1 LTILSCSQRAEKEA
15 EGQEAALDDERLAK
29 QPSVLQ
35 NGTLREYQL
44 EGLNWLIK
52 LYNNGISGILAD
64 EMGLGKTVQTVAM
77 IGYLTEFKNAPGPHM
92 VLAPKSTMSNWM
104 KEFRKWLPDHKVHY
118 IGGTKEEREEQLR
131 TLVQPGSFDVIVTSF
146 EVLCREKNHF
156 KKFAWRYFV
165 IDEAHRIKN
174 ENSLLSNVVRELKTH
189 SRLLLTGTPLQNNL
203 HELWALLNFLL
214 PDEFSDADDFDAF
227 FQSSEKA
234 EEVTGKLFK
243 ILRPF
248 LLRRLKADVEKGLPP
263 KTEINMYLP
272 MSKMQKAL
280 YSNILKKDV
289 DAINGKG
296 GERSRLLNIVMQLR
310 KCSNHPYLFE
320 GQEPGPPFVEGEHLV
335 ENSQKMRVLDKL
347 LVKAKQDGDRVLV
360 FSQMTRMLDIMEDY
374 CWYRGHKYCRI
385 DGGIAGDV
393 REDMIEEFMKDDS
406 EKFLFLLS
414 TRAGEFRPEYTHTSC
429 SRFPDFLFCAL

>member
-1 LTILSCSQRAEKEA
+1 MLIPCLSCVQSGAYQKGGADPKAKAGRKGRMSEKAEDELLLKVCAPAPLPFPCPLGHAHRALLADWGAECGGNVFACTLGHDLRVKGRREWASGARRVSEGKSHETRKQKLTCQKQRPQRAEKEA
-15 EGQEAALDDERLAK
+15 DAQEEALDDERLAK

-118 IGGTKEEREEQLR
+118 IGGSKEEREEQLR

-214 PDEFSDADDFDAF
+214 PDEFADADDFDAF

-248 LLRRLKADVEKGLPP
+248 LLRRLKADVEKGLPS

-272 MSKMQKAL
+272 MSKMQKTL
-280 YSNILKKDV
+280 Y
-289 DAINGKG
+289 
-296 GERSRLLNIVMQLR
+296 R
-310 KCSNHPYLFE
+310 
-320 GQEPGPPFVEGEHLV
+320 
-335 ENSQKMRVLDKL
+335 
-347 LVKAKQDGDRVLV
+347 
-360 FSQMTRMLDIMEDY
+360 
-374 CWYRGHKYCRI
+374 
-385 DGGIAGDV
+385 
-393 REDMIEEFMKDDS
+393 
-406 EKFLFLLS
+406 
-414 TRAGEFRPEYTHTSC
+414 
-429 SRFPDFLFCAL
+429 